1 MSKIIN
7 LFFLFF
13 ILFFLFFTFKYYSS
27 QNNIDAKEF
36 NRKNIDEIINQKI
49 LDLPILE
56 NNTDNVIQF
65 NDGYSNE
72 IKDEKSKFLELIKIK
87 MKKKAIIISIQGP
100 KLSQKKILLSKEKP
114 WGLIL
119 FKRNIKSFIQIK
131 INCRDKKNYKRY
143 KISNYHR

>member
-72 IKDEKSKFLELIKIK
+72 IKDEKSRSFWN
-87 MKKKAIIISIQGP
+87 
-100 KLSQKKILLSKEKP
+100 LLKSK
-114 WGLIL
+114 
-119 FKRNIKSFIQIK
+119 
-131 INCRDKKNYKRY
+131 
-143 KISNYHR
+143 

>member
-49 LDLPILE
+49 LNLPILE
-56 NNTDNVIQF
+56 NNTNNVIQF

-72 IKDEKSKFLELIKIK
+72 IKKDKFRSFWDLLKSK
-87 MKKKAIIISIQGP
+87 
-100 KLSQKKILLSKEKP
+100 
-114 WGLIL
+114 
-119 FKRNIKSFIQIK
+119 
-131 INCRDKKNYKRY
+131 
-143 KISNYHR
+143 

>member
-7 LFFLFF
+7 LFFLF
-13 ILFFLFFTFKYYSS
+13 LFYFYFFTFKYYSS

-72 IKDEKSKFLELIKIK
+72 IKDEKSRSFWN
-87 MKKKAIIISIQGP
+87 
-100 KLSQKKILLSKEKP
+100 LLKSK
-114 WGLIL
+114 
-119 FKRNIKSFIQIK
+119 
-131 INCRDKKNYKRY
+131 
-143 KISNYHR
+143 

>member
-72 IKDEKSKFLELIKIK
+72 IKDEKSRSFWN
-87 MKKKAIIISIQGP
+87 
-100 KLSQKKILLSKEKP
+100 LLKTK
-114 WGLIL
+114 
-119 FKRNIKSFIQIK
+119 
-131 INCRDKKNYKRY
+131 
-143 KISNYHR
+143 

>member
-56 NNTDNVIQF
+56 NNTDNVIQL
-65 NDGYSNE
+65 NDGY
-72 IKDEKSKFLELIKIK
+72 
-87 MKKKAIIISIQGP
+87 
-100 KLSQKKILLSKEKP
+100 
-114 WGLIL
+114 
-119 FKRNIKSFIQIK
+119 
-131 INCRDKKNYKRY
+131 
-143 KISNYHR
+143 